1 LQEVIEAMNR
11 LFLRHCVTFFQG
23 MYAGIPIGLGY
34 FAVSFA
40 FGIQAR
46 AAGLSAIQAFLLSGT
61 NLTSAGQFAGLAVIQ
76 SAGALATL
84 ALTQVVINLRYC
96 LMSCALSQKLAPE
109 TALVHRFLMACGVT
123 DEIFGVSISVRGR
136 LSPYYLY
143 GQTVVAWPG
152 WAFGTLS
159 GALAGNI
166 LPGSVTAALGMALY
180 GMFVAIV
187 IPAARQ
193 DRKILGVVIAA
204 AILSLLF
211 YYTPYL
217 STISAGTRIIL
228 VTFLTAG
235 TAAFLFPMHTAKE
248 VSNGRH

>member
-1 LQEVIEAMNR
+1 MNR

>member
-1 LQEVIEAMNR
+1 MNR

-46 AAGLSAIQAFLLSGT
+46 AAGLSAVQAFLLSGT

-166 LPGSVTAALGMALY
+166 LPGSVTVALGMALY

>member
-1 LQEVIEAMNR
+1 MRFCVLRNLR
-11 LFLRHCVTFFQG
+11 SFLHG

-46 AAGLSAIQAFLLSGT
+46 AAGLSAVQAFLLSGT

-76 SAGALATL
+76 SAGSLATL

-96 LMSCALSQKLAPE
+96 LMSCALSQKLSAE
-109 TALVHRFLMACGVT
+109 TPFAHRFLMACGVT
-123 DEIFGVSISVRGR
+123 DEIFGVSISVRGY

-166 LPGSVTAALGMALY
+166 LPSSITAALGMALY

-187 IPAARQ
+187 VPAARE
-193 DRKILGVVIAA
+193 DRKVLSVVFAA
-204 AILSLLF
+204 ALLSMLFWYCPILS
-211 YYTPYL
+211 
-217 STISAGTRIIL
+217 SISPGTRIIL

-235 TAAFLFPMHTAKE
+235 TAAFCYPMPSAE
-248 VSNGRH
+248 VRHGS

>member
-1 LQEVIEAMNR
+1 MNR

-84 ALTQVVINLRYC
+84 ALTQLVINLRYC

-187 IPAARQ
+187 TPAARQ

>member
-1 LQEVIEAMNR
+1 MNR
-11 LFLRHCVTFFQG
+11 LFLRHCAIFFQG

-143 GQTVVAWPG
+143 GQTTVAWPG
-152 WAFGTLS
+152 WAIGTLS

>member
-1 LQEVIEAMNR
+1 MNR

-46 AAGLSAIQAFLLSGT
+46 AAGLSAVQAFLLSGT

-84 ALTQVVINLRYC
+84 ALTQLVINLRYC

-217 STISAGTRIIL
+217 STMSAGTRIIL

>member
-1 LQEVIEAMNR
+1 MNR

-46 AAGLSAIQAFLLSGT
+46 AAGLSAVQAFLLSGT

>member
-1 LQEVIEAMNR
+1 MNR

-143 GQTVVAWPG
+143 GQTVWHGQDGRLEPSPG
-152 WAFGTLS
+152 RWRA
-159 GALAGNI
+159 
-166 LPGSVTAALGMALY
+166 
-180 GMFVAIV
+180 
-187 IPAARQ
+187 
-193 DRKILGVVIAA
+193 
-204 AILSLLF
+204 
-211 YYTPYL
+211 
-217 STISAGTRIIL
+217 
-228 VTFLTAG
+228 TFCR
-235 TAAFLFPMHTAKE
+235 
-248 VSNGRH
+248 VR

>member
-1 LQEVIEAMNR
+1 MNR

-46 AAGLSAIQAFLLSGT
+46 AAGLSAVQAFLLSGT

-193 DRKILGVVIAA
+193 DRKIFGVVIAA

>member
-1 LQEVIEAMNR
+1 MNR
-11 LFLRHCVTFFQG
+11 TFLRQLITFFQG

-46 AAGLSAIQAFLLSGT
+46 AAGLSAFQAFLLSGT

-96 LMSCALSQKLAPE
+96 LMSCALSQKLDPQ
-109 TALVHRFLMACGVT
+109 TPFFHRFLMACGVT

-166 LPGSVTAALGMALY
+166 LPDSVTAALGMALY

-187 IPAARQ
+187 VPAAKQ
-193 DRKILGVVIAA
+193 DRKILLVILAA
-204 AILSLLF
+204 ALLSLIF
-211 YYTPYL
+211 YYTPVL

-235 TAAFLFPMHTAKE
+235 TAAFLFPMNPTKE
-248 VSNGRH
+248 ASHGRN

>member
-1 LQEVIEAMNR
+1 MNR
-11 LFLRHCVTFFQG
+11 TLLRNCVTFFQG